1 MALTMSSQFVIRG
14 IGCTWTMLLVLSV
27 QAIDYEVHRHDITPT
42 KLNSNIILTNRDL
55 LEQLSLV
62 APKANYTLQEGTE
75 RLLYFGALLRAQIL
89 DTFGSLLYIYYDDF
103 SIKEVEA
110 LHKVYQEIFERRYNI
125 FNLIPAI
132 LRNPDTRPSKICA
145 TIYTYA
151 EPCLKSSASICRT
164 IRKHDLPHPDNLTTP
179 ALNVTY
185 LAYHLSKISRQYF
198 RGFSLATLLKLL
210 QREVLTITP
219 DLLSGLL
226 YNVRYDNIDD
236 DVRLAERELV
246 QSFRKIAQTTKIP
259 ISLPTTELKKFRT
272 VNSFLKYY
280 IGTYAERSPDD
291 DLKRHAFLIR
301 KRIVD
306 DIGTINE
313 NIHLLGNVYE
323 NRTIH
328 IKYLFDLVLPD
339 DLLDNDVIEAKRYL
353 VKKLNEF
360 DVVEKY
366 LKVQRYQQ
374 ATPAQLAME
383 ITGQLKDIDFA
394 KSIAISLRMHARF
407 WHSNRRMESLDEL
420 LELFDAYE
428 NLRQVPYYD
437 DMMQKIDSI
446 RKNLWDMK
454 DIPVEILCNAPR
466 ACLRIG
472 LQSLLNCKYVNS
484 EIKELIKDFFK
495 LSDMC
500 VIPLSVTQETS
511 RRSVDI
517 PFKIFKKRFSMQLA
531 NISAMVMK
539 KDKIKLTTISE
550 ATTRP
555 NIIEDFDESESTES
569 SESEET
575 AESDEISNESTESTE
590 VLIESETS
598 SEESTEFINTTTTT
612 TLRTIEFVEPIL
624 TMTIMDKIST
634 IQEETTAAATS
645 PTAVT
650 TIASPRTTTAS
661 PPTTTVSSTTT
672 TVSPTTTTVSSTTT
686 TVPLTTT
693 TVSPMTTTVSPTTTT
708 VSLTTIKAS
717 PMTTTASPTTT
728 TASPTTIKAS
738 PMTTTAS
745 PMTTTASSTTTTTSP
760 TTTILPITTTAL
772 PTTTTLSTTIS
783 TISATTELPIFNIE
797 MELEHSRMTNIN
809 NLHDDDDITPT
820 SISFTSALTRSCES
834 NECSSEQSSEE
845 ISEKTQASTLEPTR
859 TISPESSTTDQD
871 FAITETTVSSTT
883 ELSETPV
890 TKRCRSKSENIEMSC
905 ETSCV
910 SVEDC
915 DGEDSALKDISE
927 KIENHTSKCS
937 KVHCKES
944 SPEISSECETET
956 DKSCECV
963 SKEEKSAECLTS
975 CVSDVENSSCEE
987 RQNDCSRWEVPTVN
1001 MNFEHTRTRGICEIR
1016 DPYHR
1021 RQMKRLAKMRAI
1033 SAAVATSDANVLRS
1047 KASRHRIAS
1056 KKLYNLLAK
1065 LSDAKDGRSRR
1076 ITEYLLK
1083 RPLSGLNRIEDANAK
1098 RRKQQEQ
1105 IYRLRRRLARKLNR
1119 KLTGRT
1125 SMHRSMSTP
1134 LHQSQIERISSR
1146 VAKSINATAH
1156 KKLIQ
1161 D

>member
-1 MALTMSSQFVIRG
+1 M
-14 IGCTWTMLLVLSV
+14 
-27 QAIDYEVHRHDITPT
+27 
-42 KLNSNIILTNRDL
+42 
-55 LEQLSLV
+55 
-62 APKANYTLQEGTE
+62 
-75 RLLYFGALLRAQIL
+75 LYFGALLRAQIL

-164 IRKHDLPHPDNLTTP
+164 IRKHNLPHPDNLTTP

-198 RGFSLATLLKLL
+198 RGFSLAALLKLL

-280 IGTYAERSPDD
+280 IGTYAEKSPDD

-383 ITGQLKDIDFA
+383 ITRQLKDIDFA

-472 LQSLLNCKYVNS
+472 LQSILNCKYVNP

-539 KDKIKLTTISE
+539 KDQIKLTTISE

-555 NIIEDFDESESTES
+555 SIIEDFDESESTES

-624 TMTIMDKIST
+624 TMMIMDKIST
-634 IQEETTAAATS
+634 IQEETTTAATS

-650 TIASPRTTTAS
+650 TIVSPRTTTAS

-672 TVSPTTTTVSSTTT
+672 TVLPTTTTVSSTTT

-693 TVSPMTTTVSPTTTT
+693 RVLPTTTTVSPLTTTVSPTTTAVSSTTTT
-708 VSLTTIKAS
+708 VSPAITTV
-717 PMTTTASPTTT
+717 PPTTT
-728 TASPTTIKAS
+728 TLSPRTTTVS
-738 PMTTTAS
+738 PM
-745 PMTTTASSTTTTTSP
+745 TTTTSP

-772 PTTTTLSTTIS
+772 PTTTTTSTLSTTIS

-820 SISFTSALTRSCES
+820 SISFTSTLTRSCES

-871 FAITETTVSSTT
+871 FAITETRVSSTT

-890 TKRCRSKSENIEMSC
+890 TKRK
-905 ETSCV
+905 
-910 SVEDC
+910 
-915 DGEDSALKDISE
+915 
-927 KIENHTSKCS
+927 
-937 KVHCKES
+937 
-944 SPEISSECETET
+944 
-956 DKSCECV
+956 
-963 SKEEKSAECLTS
+963 
-975 CVSDVENSSCEE
+975 
-987 RQNDCSRWEVPTVN
+987 
-1001 MNFEHTRTRGICEIR
+1001 
-1016 DPYHR
+1016 
-1021 RQMKRLAKMRAI
+1021 
-1033 SAAVATSDANVLRS
+1033 
-1047 KASRHRIAS
+1047 
-1056 KKLYNLLAK
+1056 
-1065 LSDAKDGRSRR
+1065 
-1076 ITEYLLK
+1076 
-1083 RPLSGLNRIEDANAK
+1083 
-1098 RRKQQEQ
+1098 
-1105 IYRLRRRLARKLNR
+1105 
-1119 KLTGRT
+1119 
-1125 SMHRSMSTP
+1125 
-1134 LHQSQIERISSR
+1134 
-1146 VAKSINATAH
+1146 
-1156 KKLIQ
+1156 
-1161 D
+1161 

>member
-27 QAIDYEVHRHDITPT
+27 QAINYEVHRHDITPT

-55 LEQLSLV
+55 LEQLNLV

-125 FNLIPAI
+125 FNLIPDI

-145 TIYTYA
+145 TIYTNA
-151 EPCLKSSASICRT
+151 EPCLKSSANICRT
-164 IRKHDLPHPDNLTTP
+164 IRNDHDLPHPDNLTTP

-198 RGFSLATLLKLL
+198 RGFSLSALLKLL
-210 QREVLTITP
+210 EREVLIITP
-219 DLLSGLL
+219 DLLSGFL

-236 DVRLAERELV
+236 DIRLAERELV
-246 QSFRKIAQTTKIP
+246 QSFRKIAQNTKIP

-280 IGTYAERSPDD
+280 IGIYAERSPGD

-301 KRIVD
+301 KHIVD

-339 DLLDNDVIEAKRYL
+339 DLLDNDVIDAKRYL

-407 WHSNRRMESLDEL
+407 WRNNRRIESLDEL

-428 NLRQVPYYD
+428 NLRQVPYYN

-446 RKNLWDMK
+446 KKNLWNMK

-472 LQSLLNCKYVNS
+472 LQSILSCKYVNS

-495 LSDMC
+495 LSDIC
-500 VIPLSVTQETS
+500 VNPLSVTQETS

-531 NISAMVMK
+531 NIS
-539 KDKIKLTTISE
+539 
-550 ATTRP
+550 
-555 NIIEDFDESESTES
+555 SESTES
-569 SESEET
+569 SESEEI
-575 AESDEISNESTESTE
+575 AESNEISSESMESTE
-590 VLIESETS
+590 VLTESETS
-598 SEESTEFINTTTTT
+598 SEENTKFINTTTTT
-612 TLRTIEFVEPIL
+612 TLRAIEYVEPIS
-624 TMTIMDKIST
+624 TTTIMDKISM
-634 IQEETTAAATS
+634 IQEETTTPATIS
-645 PTAVT
+645 P
-650 TIASPRTTTAS
+650 
-661 PPTTTVSSTTT
+661 TTT
-672 TVSPTTTTVSSTTT
+672 TVSPTTTTVSPT
-686 TVPLTTT
+686 
-693 TVSPMTTTVSPTTTT
+693 TTTVSPTTAT
-708 VSLTTIKAS
+708 V
-717 PMTTTASPTTT
+717 SPTTST
-728 TASPTTIKAS
+728 VSPTTATVS
-738 PMTTTAS
+738 PTT
-745 PMTTTASSTTTTTSP
+745 STTSL

-772 PTTTTLSTTIS
+772 PTTTILPATITTIAPTMTTTTLPTTTTTSTLSTTIT

-809 NLHDDDDITPT
+809 NLHDDDGITPT
-820 SISFTSALTRSCES
+820 STSVTSILTRSCES

-845 ISEKTQASTLEPTR
+845 ISGKTQASTLEPTQ
-859 TISPESSTTDQD
+859 TTSPESSTTDQD

-883 ELSETPV
+883 ELSGTPV
-890 TKRCRSKSENIEMSC
+890 TKQGCGSKSENIEMSC

-910 SVEDC
+910 SMEDC

-927 KIENHTSKCS
+927 KIENHTAKCS
-937 KVHCKES
+937 KVRCKES
-944 SPEISSECETET
+944 SPKISSECETET
-956 DKSCECV
+956 DNSCECV
-963 SKEEKSAECLTS
+963 SKEEKSAESMTS

-987 RQNDCSRWEVPTVN
+987 RQNDCSRSEVPTIN

-1056 KKLYNLLAK
+1056 KKLYNLLAAK
-1065 LSDAKDGRSRR
+1065 LSDVKDGRSRR
-1076 ITEYLLK
+1076 IVEYLLK
-1083 RPLSGLNRIEDANAK
+1083 KPLSGLNRIEDANPK
-1098 RRKQQEQ
+1098 SRKQQEQ
-1105 IYRLRRRLARKLNR
+1105 IYRLRRRLARKLDG
-1119 KLTGRT
+1119 KLTGRM

-1134 LHQSQIERISSR
+1134 LHQSQIERISSGG
-1146 VAKSINATAH
+1146 AKSINATAH